1 MYHHSSSPYYSC
13 QGSNGFVSQPSAS
26 SYGDLLQAEQHYYYS
41 QQQQQQQQQP
51 LFRRVVSTGDLG
63 TPVPAVAARYST
75 EERRERIEKYRS
87 KRNQRN
93 FQKKIT
99 VRLPQDLPVF
109 SMVR

>member
-41 QQQQQQQQQP
+41 QQQQQQQQP